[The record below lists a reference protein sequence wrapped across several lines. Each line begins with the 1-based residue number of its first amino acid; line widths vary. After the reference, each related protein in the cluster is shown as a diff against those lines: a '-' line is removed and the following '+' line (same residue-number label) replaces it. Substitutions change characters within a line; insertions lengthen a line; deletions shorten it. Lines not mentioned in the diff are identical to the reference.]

1 MPSHFLMLSL
11 DVTLYQVSFERE
23 NAWRGTHDIK
33 VKRKMYLQIFF
44 PELGNKLSRL
54 SLNQINVLEVFV
66 LKIYSVR
73 KVN

>member
-1 MPSHFLMLSL
+1 MLSL

-23 NAWRGTHDIK
+23 NAWRETHDIK
-33 VKRKMYLQIFF
+33 VNRKMYLQIFF